1 MFFGD
6 YTCLRCRGI
15 IQLQVPFKTLEVM
28 SQSQKLPVHPNVLH
42 IPVSNDDPILHS
54 SSVHHY
60 TVFFCFEC
68 HLHIEQ
74 NKESMDSMAPM
85 A

>member
-6 YTCLRCRGI
+6 YTCLICRGI

-54 SSVHHY
+54 SSVPP
-60 TVFFCFEC
+60 
-68 HLHIEQ
+68 LHCLLLLR
-74 NKESMDSMAPM
+74 MPPPH
-85 A
+85 